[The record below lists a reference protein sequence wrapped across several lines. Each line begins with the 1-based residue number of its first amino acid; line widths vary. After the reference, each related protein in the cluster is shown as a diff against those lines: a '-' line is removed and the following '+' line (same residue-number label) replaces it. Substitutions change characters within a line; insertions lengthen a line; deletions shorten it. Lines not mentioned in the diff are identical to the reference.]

1 DRSKSRCGMQRVS
14 LAALLPGMT
23 VASNVRD
30 ADGRLL
36 VRNGMVLTEASIKK
50 FNQLGIGSVYIKN
63 PLFEAIDV
71 PELVKEDTRVR
82 LIQALQAAFLDYQK
96 TGDLDTLALR
106 SEVKNMVA
114 EIIGNRDAMIHTF
127 DLRTYQ
133 DYVYA
138 HSVNVAVISVLIAL
152 NLDYNEAKL
161 IDLAVGSLLHDI
173 GMLAVPREIL
183 LKMGNLTPA
192 ESEAVQDHARQ
203 GFEIIRKR
211 REVSTLA
218 AHIAFQHHERVDG
231 TGYPRR
237 LKGDAIHEYARI
249 VAVADIFDALIA
261 DRPYRKGL
269 LPHEAYEIIMTLADR
284 YIDKAILDIFL
295 TNVAIYPVGTV
306 VQLSSGETAVVAK
319 VHPKLQARPVVKV
332 LLDRAGALV
341 KDGPNFDL
349 ARHLTTFVT
358 KVYKEQ
364 ELFSLGAF
372 AACFRS

>member
-1 DRSKSRCGMQRVS
+1 M
-14 LAALLPGMT
+14 PGMT

-30 ADGRLL
+30 AAGRLL
-36 VRNGMVLTEASIKK
+36 VRNGMVLTEASIAK
-50 FNQLGIGSVYIKN
+50 FAQLGIGSVYIKN

-71 PELVKEDTRVR
+71 PELVREDTRVR
-82 LIQALQAAFLDYQK
+82 LIQALQAAFLAFEK
-96 TGDLDTLALR
+96 NGDLDTAVLR
-106 SEVKNMVA
+106 GEAKTMVA

-152 NLDYNEAKL
+152 SLDYNEAKL
-161 IDLAVGSLLHDI
+161 TDLAVGALLHDI
-173 GMLAVPREIL
+173 GMLTVPREIP

-192 ESEAVQDHARQ
+192 ESEAIQAHTRQ

-211 REVSTLA
+211 REISTLA
-218 AHIAFQHHERVDG
+218 AHVAFQHHERVDG

-237 LKGDAIHEYARI
+237 LKGDDIHEYARI

-284 YIDKAILDIFL
+284 YVDRTILDIFL
-295 TNVAIYPVGTV
+295 TNVAIYPIGTV
-306 VQLSSGETAVVAK
+306 VQLSSGETAVVAA
-319 VHPKLQARPVVKV
+319 VRPKLQARPVVKV
-332 LLDRAGALV
+332 LLDRDGALV
-341 KDGPNFDL
+341 KDGPSLDL
-349 ARHLTTFVT
+349 ARRLTTFVT

-364 ELFSLGAF
+364 ELLGLGAF
-372 AACFRS
+372 AACFRG